1 MDRLDSRVKS
11 RISEALERYLETEIG
26 DVVALK
32 GQLKGEFRLKVGD
45 WRVRFIEFDDTI
57 EIKRVVH
64 RGQAYDVR
72 EPFEQYETS
81 NVIAAGN

>member
-11 RISEALERYLETEIG
+11 RISEALDRYLETEIG

-32 GQLKGEFRLKVGD
+32 GPLKGEFRLKVGD

-72 EPFEQYETS
+72 EPFEQYKSS
-81 NVIAAGN
+81 NVIAVGN